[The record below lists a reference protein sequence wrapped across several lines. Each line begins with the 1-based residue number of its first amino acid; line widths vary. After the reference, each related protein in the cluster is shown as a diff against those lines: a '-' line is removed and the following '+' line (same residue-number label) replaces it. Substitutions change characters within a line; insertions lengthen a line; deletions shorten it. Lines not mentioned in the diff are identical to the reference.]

1 MLGKPHAGW
10 SDFQID
16 DEHTYS
22 LSYLND
28 VALEWLDQAIHGLTT
43 LEPFAVH
50 GFCEPDRMVCTVS
63 YWNCYVVFESD
74 GMFNPNSY
82 NHMYEVGL
90 NMIDFCKTLYSDVQN
105 NIDDWVHWDDS
116 SLRDVAEDKYCD
128 EHPEEDAYNEQELD
142 AAIMKEF
149 DSRKKQI
156 QDKLDCLKKLID
168 ENEEHFGPHRAF
180 F

>member
-63 YWNCYVVFESD
+63 YWNCYVVFEGD

-82 NHMYEVGL
+82 NHMYGAGL
-90 NMIDFCKTLYSDVQN
+90 KMIDFCKALYSDVQN

-116 SLRDVAEDKYCD
+116 SLRDVA
-128 EHPEEDAYNEQELD
+128 
-142 AAIMKEF
+142 
-149 DSRKKQI
+149 
-156 QDKLDCLKKLID
+156 
-168 ENEEHFGPHRAF
+168 
-180 F
+180 